1 MIDFK
6 LADIKL
12 ESSEG
17 YLLKLGKIRRRV
29 SKFFT
34 FFVTMRFK
42 IYADISNVFIPTRK
56 EITFP

>member
-12 ESSEG
+12 QSSEG

-29 SKFFT
+29 SKS
-34 FFVTMRFK
+34 VTLLVKMRFK
-42 IYADISNVFIPTRK
+42 IYADNVFIPTRK